1 MTPSFFAKKVDFW
14 TDCLKPLCIS
24 MFEYSP
30 LSVHFQ
36 STFSPVLKSG
46 LIKSGLSTAF
56 LYSIYVSA
64 KSGLKSGLY
73 PILIKLLIINDIRAR
88 KVTVQKSTF
97 FADF

>member
-14 TDCLKPLCIS
+14 TDCLKSLCLS
-24 MFEYSP
+24 VFEHIP

-36 STFSPVLKSG
+36 SSFKKWTDKKWTVNSIPVQNLRFCEKWTE
-46 LIKSGLSTAF
+46 KWTASHF
-56 LYSIYVSA
+56 YI
-64 KSGLKSGLY
+64 
-73 PILIKLLIINDIRAR
+73 LLIINDIRTK